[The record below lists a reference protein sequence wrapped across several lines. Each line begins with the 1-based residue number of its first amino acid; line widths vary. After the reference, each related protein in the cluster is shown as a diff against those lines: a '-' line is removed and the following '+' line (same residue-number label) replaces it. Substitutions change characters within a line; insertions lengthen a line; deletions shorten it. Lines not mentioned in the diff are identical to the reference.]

1 MSNSTKKPDLRIE
14 GTFKQEV
21 SKLKQ
26 SSKQLR
32 LLTLFLFVPV
42 TAISVLYLL
51 FSQLFPIVQQPV
63 AQILKLNCETV
74 YFVIYLCPEMHFS
87 SGS

>member
-21 SKLKQ
+21 SELKQ

-42 TAISVLYLL
+42 TAISALYLL
-51 FSQLFPIVQQPV
+51 FS
-63 AQILKLNCETV
+63 
-74 YFVIYLCPEMHFS
+74 
-87 SGS
+87 